1 MDAGDPCGLYPS
13 GNNGGAVWTHHER
26 HDIYHPLKSQ
36 RESAVGQFAARV
48 DPSKAVATELLSTN
62 RLPFAAGGW
71 AVTVG
76 AESVVLVRIEAG
88 PKFARIEPA
97 PAGQLRLTIEAPAD
111 LEHVLETSSNLASWA
126 PIKTNPPQSDPFT
139 KEETLSA
146 EDPEGYFR
154 LRW

>member
-1 MDAGDPCGLYPS
+1 MVERFGPTTNGTTYITLFNLSANAQLANLRLESGVVGDP
-13 GNNGGAVWTHHER
+13 A
-26 HDIYHPLKSQ
+26 
-36 RESAVGQFAARV
+36 
-48 DPSKAVATELLSTN
+48 KAVATELLSTN
-62 RLPFAAGGW
+62 RLPFAAGAW

-76 AESVVLVRIEAG
+76 AESVALVRIEAG

-126 PIKTNPPQSDPFT
+126 PVRTNPPQSGPFT

-146 EDPEGYFR
+146 TDPEGYFR